1 MYKSGTGIVDFQK
14 TLVGFLSLFRLPTLG
29 SSQSVTKMKKI
40 YNNNNNNKKLNIKRN
55 YCSDVNLTR
64 NFEILKIDAKK
75 NYILQD
81 WYSRLQIPRTSF
93 VQLKT
98 VATSSIQLS
107 THYTTT
113 AH

>member
-1 MYKSGTGIVDFQK
+1 
-14 TLVGFLSLFRLPTLG
+14 
-29 SSQSVTKMKKI
+29 MKKI
-40 YNNNNNNKKLNIKRN
+40 YNNNNNNNNKPNIKRN

-81 WYSRLQIPRTSF
+81 WYSRLQRPRTSF

-107 THYTTT
+107 THYTTLLQPT
-113 AH
+113 STHYTDIAMPSYCKQLAYENYRSHL